1 MPFSLSVN
9 LKIHTDSV
17 IVTLVVLEDTAFRDM
32 TLNNFLRGTRPKVEG
47 SIHLDEAFQENS
59 LDFFILFS
67 SVVAVIGRPGQANY
81 SAANMF
87 MASLAEQRRRKGLA
101 GSVIHIG
108 PIYGIG
114 YATGKGIY
122 SKANFR
128 STGLTPASERDFY
141 QLFAEA
147 IAVGR
152 PGAGSQSIEL
162 FNGARPVY
170 RHENDRPVWEAEPLM
185 SHFIRTADGLAADSA
200 DNQAKVPLK
209 TQLAQASDRAQ
220 VHDIIRDAFLPKVYS
235 LFQLDSGKVPTKS
248 LVEMRLDEMGIDSL
262 IAVDIRGWFI
272 KTLEVNIPVLKILSG
287 VPIGDLVAM
296 AAETIPDR
304 LVPGLQSGVDEE
316 TESSGLSA
324 SATEITSSE
333 DASSPVSA
341 PESDSSET
349 DSAKKA
355 SVILPE
361 SEIPRAEI
369 QVQKTLKLSLSQEM
383 FWFVGAFLQDKTSL
397 NHTAWARITGRINTE
412 RFRRAFHTLT
422 QEHESLRTAVI
433 EQNGRPVQIVMK
445 TTALD
450 LEIERVD
457 SEEDVQ
463 KIVALLRDRHVYDVA
478 QGQTVRAFLLS
489 RSPAEHFFVGGLHPL
504 IADGFSFQTLL
515 QGLQQL
521 YTRPDAL
528 SAHTLYQFSDYSEKQ
543 HGEIASGKLDSDLA
557 FWRDEFAELPPPLP
571 ILTIST
577 ATSRPALTVYENL
590 QTSIRVKPETKQR
603 ILEICRRCRATPF
616 HFYLATFRALL
627 LRHAPVGDGEDLA
640 IGIGD
645 ANRTEDELMG
655 VIGPL
660 VNLLPVRIRASSS
673 NSFTEL
679 LQETRKRAYAAL
691 EHSKVPFQLL
701 LNE

>member
-1 MPFSLSVN
+1 MVM
-9 LKIHTDSV
+9 V
-17 IVTLVVLEDTAFRDM
+17 VVVLEDTAFRDM
-32 TLNNFLRGTRPKVEG
+32 TLTNFLRGTRPKVEG
-47 SIHLDEAFQENS
+47 SLHLDEAFQENS

-87 MASLAEQRRRKGLA
+87 MASLAEQRRCKGLA

-108 PIYGIG
+108 PIYGVG

-128 STGLTPASERDFY
+128 STALIPASERDFY

-147 IAVGR
+147 ITVGR
-152 PGAGSQSIEL
+152 AGADAQSIEL

-185 SHFIRTADGLAADSA
+185 SHFIRTTDGLVADLA
-200 DNQAKVPLK
+200 NNQAKVPLK
-209 TQLAQASDRAQ
+209 TKLAQASDRAQ

-235 LFQLDSGKVPTKS
+235 LFQLDSGKVATKD
-248 LVEMRLDEMGIDSL
+248 LVGMRLDEMGIDSL

-287 VPIGDLVAM
+287 VPIGDILAM
-296 AAETIPDR
+296 AAEVIPDR
-304 LVPGLQSGVDEE
+304 LVPGLKNLTNEG
-316 TESSGLSA
+316 TASSDPSA
-324 SATEITSSE
+324 SATEADSSNE
-333 DASSPVSA
+333 VPSTVSA
-341 PESDSSET
+341 PESEPDYEDYAAAT
-349 DSAKKA
+349 RA
-355 SVILPE
+355 ILPE
-361 SEIPRAEI
+361 IELPKAEI
-369 QVQKTLKLSLSQEM
+369 QAQKTLKLSLSQEM

-397 NHTAWARITGRINTE
+397 NHTAWARITGSINTE
-412 RFRRAFHTLT
+412 RFRSAFHTLT
-422 QEHESLRTAVI
+422 QHHESLRTAIV
-433 EQNGRPVQIVMK
+433 ERNGEPAQVVME
-445 TTALD
+445 TSALE
-450 LEIERVD
+450 LETGHVD
-457 SEEDVQ
+457 SEDDVQ
-463 KIVALLRDRHVYDVA
+463 KVVALLRDQHIYDVSR
-478 QGQTVRAFLLS
+478 GQTVRAFLLS
-489 RSPAEHFFVGGLHPL
+489 RSPEEHFFVGGLHPL

-528 SAHTLYQFSDYSEKQ
+528 RTHTRYQFSDYSERQ
-543 HGEIASGKLDSDLA
+543 HREIASGRLDKDLA
-557 FWRDEFAELPPPLP
+557 FWRDELDELPPPLP
-571 ILTIST
+571 ILTLST
-577 ATSRPALTVYENL
+577 ATSRPALTEYENL
-590 QTSIRVKPETKQR
+590 QTSIRVRPETKQR
-603 ILEICRRCRATPF
+603 VLEICRRCRATPF
-616 HFYLATFRALL
+616 HFYLATFRTLL
-627 LRHAPVGDGEDLA
+627 LRYTPVGDGEDLA

-660 VNLLPVRIRASSS
+660 VNLLPIRVRAISS
-673 NSFTEL
+673 NSFTDL